1 MRWATLAVFAAN
13 GIGIGSWAAAIP
25 TLKNA
30 LALSDAELSLA
41 LLAFAAGAL
50 VFMPLTGVLTPRLGG
65 TGRVT
70 RLAGLGFALLLPL
83 PMLAAGLPTLI
94 VAAFLVGTSNG
105 LLDVAM
111 NAHATV
117 VERQRGAAIMS
128 SFHAAFSLGGIAGA
142 SLGAALLSML
152 TPRHWLLVPASGLA
166 LALVIFAMPRLGAG

>member
-1 MRWATLAVFAAN
+1 MAEMRGDVTRMRWATVAVFAAN

-83 PMLAAGLPTLI
+83 DRK
-94 VAAFLVGTSNG
+94 S
-105 LLDVAM
+105 
-111 NAHATV
+111 V
-117 VERQRGAAIMS
+117 V
-128 SFHAAFSLGGIAGA
+128 
-142 SLGAALLSML
+142 
-152 TPRHWLLVPASGLA
+152 
-166 LALVIFAMPRLGAG
+166 